1 MTIKPRVALMMIV
14 SASTDAEAT
23 TLMRALGSVNGYVDE
38 IFIELNAPK
47 GKKIHPKMR
56 QVAEQFTKEVY
67 VHEWKNN
74 FVEARN
80 FIMSKVPKKYDWLL
94 WLDADDI
101 LDGPENIIPVASVMP
116 KNVNGVHIL
125 YDYQKDEYGNVVVS
139 HWPCRMVRN
148 NGSYVWK
155 SSFDDDEVSVHET
168 LVPKYGSSG
177 VSNNEFKIVHMAE
190 AGHYR
195 ESLLRNIELLE
206 GMARRQAQKPQGIDP
221 RILFYL
227 ATHYYDAY
235 RFKETK
241 ELLYEYLKLSGWAE
255 ERSEAHVYMGKLL
268 KMENNLSGAR
278 TAFLMGMGENT
289 KNKNAFLELGILEAH
304 EKRWEQASDWL
315 EKGIAIHPP
324 ITAMVKFNN
333 DFELL
338 TQYAQALSNLGGK
351 SLSKALK
358 IAQEALKLQ
367 PYNPNAVENR
377 DNVAK
382 LVEYRDLMRGTA
394 RLLRTLQKDEKEKII
409 PFLDN
414 LPYSLSDSPV
424 VTEARQFYT
433 PAKTW
438 DRKTM
443 AIYVGQG
450 PLGMWGPWSLNEG
463 GTGGSEEAVV
473 RLSRELSD
481 LGWEVVV
488 YATPGKKAGKD
499 GDYSVDWKQYWEINN
514 KDQFD
519 VLISWRQPAFFDFDW
534 QARKKYLWLHDVM
547 EKEELTPARIKRI
560 DRVIYVSKYHS
571 ERPESEHIKQ
581 NKKLPSGNG
590 ITSVDFEKYDGKFK
604 RDNKRCI
611 YMSANERGLRVLY
624 DIWPDVKKAV
634 PDATLSTYYGWD
646 SFDAI
651 NRDNP
656 ERMAWKAS
664 MTMRAKELGIEQSK
678 KIDHNQIN
686 EEIFKSGI
694 FAYPCTF
701 PEVNCITAQKSM
713 SGGAW
718 PVTSDFAALKD
729 VVTWGDAID
738 MGEFTPED
746 IEKYKQ
752 ALIYRLK
759 HPPTEKERKEM
770 MVGARKKYDW
780 SNTASQWNKEML

>member
-1 MTIKPRVALMMIV
+1 
-14 SASTDAEAT
+14 
-23 TLMRALGSVNGYVDE
+23 
-38 IFIELNAPK
+38 
-47 GKKIHPKMR
+47 
-56 QVAEQFTKEVY
+56 
-67 VHEWKNN
+67 
-74 FVEARN
+74 
-80 FIMSKVPKKYDWLL
+80 
-94 WLDADDI
+94 
-101 LDGPENIIPVASVMP
+101 
-116 KNVNGVHIL
+116 
-125 YDYQKDEYGNVVVS
+125 
-139 HWPCRMVRN
+139 
-148 NGSYVWK
+148 
-155 SSFDDDEVSVHET
+155 
-168 LVPKYGSSG
+168 
-177 VSNNEFKIVHMAE
+177 
-190 AGHYR
+190 
-195 ESLLRNIELLE
+195 
-206 GMARRQAQKPQGIDP
+206 
-221 RILFYL
+221 
-227 ATHYYDAY
+227 
-235 RFKETK
+235 
-241 ELLYEYLKLSGWAE
+241 
-255 ERSEAHVYMGKLL
+255 
-268 KMENNLSGAR
+268 
-278 TAFLMGMGENT
+278 
-289 KNKNAFLELGILEAH
+289 
-304 EKRWEQASDWL
+304 
-315 EKGIAIHPP
+315 
-324 ITAMVKFNN
+324 MVKFNN